1 MGRSRHADLGPLHS
15 TSSTCCSSSVKART
29 PDDPYTDEQLGLA
42 WRLHGAEL
50 MAGAASAPGDR
61 FWAYRHFELGIE
73 PPATRLER
81 VLELYRCGLLTDE
94 ELIRIASDAEHA
106 RQALSRAC
114 GHRGPAA
121 SRSRWSARQ
130 RGARGRGDRD
140 RRGALSAQ
148 RTLSPAEN
156 LAGPLDRP

>member
-1 MGRSRHADLGPLHS
+1 MGRSRHADLGPPPLDEFDLPFILGQGPD
-15 TSSTCCSSSVKART
+15 

-61 FWAYRHFELGIE
+61 FWGYWDFELGIDE
-73 PPATRLER
+73 PTTRLER
-81 VLELYRCGLLTDE
+81 VLELDRCGLLTDE
-94 ELIRIASDAEHA
+94 ERSRIAADAE
-106 RQALSRAC
+106 RAAKRFR
-114 GHRGPAA
+114 GHVVTGPRGVAESMERAA
-121 SRSRWSARQ
+121 A
-130 RGARGRGDRD
+130 GARGRGDRD

-148 RTLSPAEN
+148 RTLSPAGN